1 MTKIINLLLF
11 SFFIFASCD
20 SVTSDQEAITL
31 MKQSIEQRDIAHIR
45 SIYSELKEKRD
56 KLIKIKNKNEFNC
69 ESTVSQCK
77 LKNNYKKCFDSL
89 PNLNR
94 MKHAIIDR
102 TNNNATLFNKLQC
115 DTLEDAYMSNKNIL
129 QENIDKT
136 KEIVNSLKKEINGK
150 KGKTPSRIASFIEA
164 AKGQKNQTN
173 LFDQIIN
180 NIGNMYSMSFV
191 QLPPLKTNINNT
203 YTEFTQIK
211 EKMQLLQNVNDQISL
226 LEKTLN
232 LFVRLLTDFQNGQ
245 GELVEAYDESVERC
259 KHRMEKEKE
268 RDLLDM
274 NSHDTEVLDSIVEN
288 EKKEMNDKLS
298 KVCKLKQDHYALCED
313 IEKHCIKYNEEL
325 QTEIDELDDLM
336 LYFE

>member
-1 MTKIINLLLF
+1 MTKIINVLLF
-11 SFFIFASCD
+11 SLLVFASCEED
-20 SVTSDQEAITL
+20 KEAISL
-31 MKQSIEQRDIAHIR
+31 MKQSIEQRDITHT
-45 SIYSELKEKRD
+45 SSVYSKLKEKRD
-56 KLIKIKNKNEFNC
+56 KLIKSKSQSEFNC
-69 ESTVSQCK
+69 EESVSQCK
-77 LKNNYKKCFDSL
+77 IKNNYKKCFDSL
-89 PNLNR
+89 PSINR

-325 QTEIDELDDLM
+325 QTETDELDDLM